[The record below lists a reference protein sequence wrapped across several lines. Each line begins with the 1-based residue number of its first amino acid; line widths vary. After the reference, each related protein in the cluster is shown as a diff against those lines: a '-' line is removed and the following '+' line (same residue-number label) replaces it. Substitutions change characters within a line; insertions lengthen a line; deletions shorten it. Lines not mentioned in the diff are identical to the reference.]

1 MDDMSKFLPGWISL
15 AIVALWF
22 LGPRVCDY
30 VLWRW
35 GWKPGPKAVS
45 EWRKRR
51 AVKRWMRG

>member
-1 MDDMSKFLPGWISL
+1 MSKFLPGWISL